1 MTQRA
6 YLVVPFERV
15 GITLGPRH
23 AYFFDAV
30 APAQLAARQLAPRVA
45 GVAIL
50 ERKIDPETGD
60 DMDTVIAEFG
70 AIPPAFPERA
80 DWSMRLN

>member
-6 YLVVPFERV
+6 YLVVPFERIGV
-15 GITLGPRH
+15 TLGPRQ
-23 AYFFDAV
+23 AYLFDAK
-30 APAQLAARQLAPRVA
+30 APAQMAARQLAPRVA
-45 GVAIL
+45 GVAIV
-50 ERKIDPETGD
+50 ERQIDPETGD
-60 DMDTVIAEFG
+60 DKDTVIAEIG